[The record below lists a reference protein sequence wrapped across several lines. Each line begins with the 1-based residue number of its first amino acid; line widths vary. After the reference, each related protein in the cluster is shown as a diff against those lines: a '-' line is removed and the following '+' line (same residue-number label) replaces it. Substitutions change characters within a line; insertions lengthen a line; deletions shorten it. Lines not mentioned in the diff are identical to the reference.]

1 MWSIW
6 ADLWDLFFPECCIIC
21 DERLMKH
28 EHFLCFR
35 CLATLPHTN
44 LHLQRNNEVER
55 NFWGKFPVERAAS
68 FLYYAKGS
76 VVRQLLYELKYY
88 GNKEIG
94 GFLGRYMAAELL
106 PSGFFEG
113 IDYILPVPLHR
124 KKERL
129 RGYNQSEWLAKGVG
143 SVTSIPVLSDVMER
157 CKYTETQTHKGL
169 YER

>member
-76 VVRQLLYELKYY
+76 VEISPKGNLHLGKVTVQRKGGDNGRKTANMLQFKLDPTELFD
-88 GNKEIG
+88 I
-94 GFLGRYMAAELL
+94 
-106 PSGFFEG
+106 
-113 IDYILPVPLHR
+113 
-124 KKERL
+124 
-129 RGYNQSEWLAKGVG
+129 
-143 SVTSIPVLSDVMER
+143 
-157 CKYTETQTHKGL
+157 
-169 YER
+169 